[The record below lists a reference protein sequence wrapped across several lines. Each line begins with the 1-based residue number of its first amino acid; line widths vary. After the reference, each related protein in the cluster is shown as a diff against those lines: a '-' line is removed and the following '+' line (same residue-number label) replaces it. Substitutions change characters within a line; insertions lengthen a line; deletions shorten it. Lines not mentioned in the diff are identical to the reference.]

1 MLRKFLFTHITISFI
16 AIVGFAQNVTK
27 KTLEHSDY
35 DIWNTIDNPMISVD
49 GRWVVYELNPG
60 KGDGRLLVH
69 DANTGKDGSFER
81 GKNARISSDSRFVVF
96 SIKPP
101 EDTIRAL
108 RLRKVKR
115 EDLPK
120 DTLAILDL
128 NAGNLTKIPDVQ
140 SFRLPE
146 KWSGWLA
153 YLKEPAPADTTAQ
166 NGKKVKKESKDNGS
180 TLRIRNLTTGQETAI
195 AFVKSYMHAEEG
207 ARFAI
212 FSTGDD
218 ADMLP
223 GVYVFD
229 ATKDGNLQSVWTQ
242 KGDYQQLTF
251 DKKGEQLAFVA
262 DLDTTKVRVRPFGI
276 YLWKSGQETAHM
288 AIPTST
294 NWMPK
299 DWRVSEHATL
309 RFSADGGKLFFGIAP
324 MPILQD
330 TSVLDDEVAKVE
342 VWAYDEPVLHTI
354 QNVRLERERKRTYDC
369 VLHLAQGGRAV
380 QLATTDIPETQWG
393 DEGNAPVMLGYNQ
406 LPYSLESTWEWW
418 NKRDLYLIDVQT
430 GNAQLIGKGID
441 GAASLSPSAKFAY
454 WYSAPDSAWFAYS
467 IEKGSTNRLTDN
479 RMVHFYNEYHDSPSH
494 PNAYGLAGW
503 LAEDAAVVLYDRYD
517 LWRMDPTGASAL
529 VRLTNGR
536 KDRHVLRYIRTDDTQ
551 RSLDPKGSI
560 LLSIF
565 EESTKKGGYAWL
577 NLSNNALTQ
586 LQLGAYSFANR
597 PLKAKSAERWVFTR
611 ENFQVFPD
619 LLYSPDLKTFKQI
632 SRANPQQQQY
642 AWGSIELVE
651 WTSLDGQL
659 LQGLL
664 VKPAGFDPQ
673 KQYPMIV
680 NFYERSSDGLYSHR
694 APFPHRSQ
702 INYAY
707 YASRG
712 YVIFNPDIPY
722 RIGYPGESAF
732 NAVMSGT
739 TAILDKGFVDR
750 ERVALQGHSWGGY
763 QIAYILT
770 RTNLFRCAESGA
782 PVVNMLSAYGGIRWE
797 SGLSRAAQYERTQS
811 RIGGSIWDYPLRYLE
826 NSPIFTADK
835 IHTPVLILHNDK
847 DGAVP
852 WYQGIEFFIAMRR
865 LGRPAWLLNYNDE
878 PHWPVKRPNRMDFQ
892 LRMQQFFDYY
902 LKDAPKPLWMEQG
915 VPAIEKGIRQGYE
928 LLMQDDH

>member
-35 DIWNTIDNPMISVD
+35 DIWNTIDNPMISAD

-180 TLRIRNLTTGQETAI
+180 TLRIRNLTNGQETAI
-195 AFVKSYMHAEEG
+195 TFVKSYIHAEEG
-207 ARFAI
+207 ARFAL

-229 ATKDGNLQSVWTQ
+229 ATQGGNLQSVWTQ

-262 DLDTTKVRVRPFGI
+262 DLDTTKVRVRPFSI
-276 YLWKSGQETAHM
+276 YLWKLGQETVHM
-288 AIPTST
+288 AVPTNA

-299 DWRVSEHATL
+299 DWRISEHANL
-309 RFSADGGKLFFGIAP
+309 RFSADAGKLFFGIAP

-369 VLHLAQGGRAV
+369 VLHLAQGRAV

-393 DEGNAPVMLGYNQ
+393 DEGNAPVMLGYNR
-406 LPYSLESTWEWW
+406 LPCSL
-418 NKRDLYLIDVQT
+418 
-430 GNAQLIGKGID
+430 
-441 GAASLSPSAKFAY
+441 
-454 WYSAPDSAWFAYS
+454 
-467 IEKGSTNRLTDN
+467 
-479 RMVHFYNEYHDSPSH
+479 
-494 PNAYGLAGW
+494 
-503 LAEDAAVVLYDRYD
+503 
-517 LWRMDPTGASAL
+517 
-529 VRLTNGR
+529 
-536 KDRHVLRYIRTDDTQ
+536 
-551 RSLDPKGSI
+551 
-560 LLSIF
+560 
-565 EESTKKGGYAWL
+565 
-577 NLSNNALTQ
+577 
-586 LQLGAYSFANR
+586 
-597 PLKAKSAERWVFTR
+597 
-611 ENFQVFPD
+611 
-619 LLYSPDLKTFKQI
+619 
-632 SRANPQQQQY
+632 
-642 AWGSIELVE
+642 
-651 WTSLDGQL
+651 
-659 LQGLL
+659 
-664 VKPAGFDPQ
+664 
-673 KQYPMIV
+673 
-680 NFYERSSDGLYSHR
+680 
-694 APFPHRSQ
+694 
-702 INYAY
+702 
-707 YASRG
+707 
-712 YVIFNPDIPY
+712 
-722 RIGYPGESAF
+722 
-732 NAVMSGT
+732 
-739 TAILDKGFVDR
+739 
-750 ERVALQGHSWGGY
+750 
-763 QIAYILT
+763 
-770 RTNLFRCAESGA
+770 
-782 PVVNMLSAYGGIRWE
+782 
-797 SGLSRAAQYERTQS
+797 
-811 RIGGSIWDYPLRYLE
+811 
-826 NSPIFTADK
+826 
-835 IHTPVLILHNDK
+835 
-847 DGAVP
+847 
-852 WYQGIEFFIAMRR
+852 
-865 LGRPAWLLNYNDE
+865 
-878 PHWPVKRPNRMDFQ
+878 
-892 LRMQQFFDYY
+892 
-902 LKDAPKPLWMEQG
+902 
-915 VPAIEKGIRQGYE
+915 
-928 LLMQDDH
+928 